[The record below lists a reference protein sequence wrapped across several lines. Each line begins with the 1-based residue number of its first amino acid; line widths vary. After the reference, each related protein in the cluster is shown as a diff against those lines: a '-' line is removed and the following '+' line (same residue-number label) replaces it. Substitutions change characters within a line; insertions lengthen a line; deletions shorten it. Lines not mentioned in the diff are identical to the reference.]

1 MKSKSTHSTLWGLRP
16 NERLTLLILG
26 DLLAGVFALFFALY
40 FWTTG
45 EEWFDFSW
53 KFLQTRPDPWFY
65 FLPVVWLLLLVE
77 IYDVHRASRWKD
89 TIRGVLL
96 AAVICLGLYLVIY
109 FTSTPKSLPRR
120 GIAAFIAA
128 AIFLTL
134 LWRLIYIRIF
144 TAQLFI
150 RRVLMVGAGNS
161 GLTLARMINTLDP
174 PPFEIVGW
182 VDDDPEKIGSEIMG
196 YKVLGGNASLLKLI
210 EEESISDLIIAISGE
225 MNGAMFQA
233 ILDAQE
239 NGISITTMQTVYEEL
254 FNRVPIFHLESDWV
268 LRGFGDQSRI
278 SGFYELVKRI
288 IDILGGIVG
297 VIILTVI
304 FPFVSIAIL
313 LDTGKPIFYRQSRL
327 GKGGQPYN
335 IIKFR
340 TMVVESEKDGK
351 PRFAQ
356 EHDTRVTRVGR
367 FLRKSHLD
375 EIPQFINVLLG
386 QMSLVGPRPE
396 RPGMVQELQKSIPFY
411 RARLLVKP
419 GIGGWAQV
427 NFGYAG
433 TVEDTATKLEYDLYY
448 IRRRN
453 LFLDIVIIIRTLG
466 AAIGL
471 RGQ

>member
-1 MKSKSTHSTLWGLRP
+1 MKSKQAHSTLWGLRP

-45 EEWFDFSW
+45 EEWLDFSW

-65 FLPVVWLLLLVE
+65 LLPVIWLLLLVE

-96 AAVICLGLYLVIY
+96 AAVICLGIYLVIY

-120 GIAAFIAA
+120 GIAAFIAS
-128 AIFLTL
+128 AILLTL
-134 LWRLIYIRIF
+134 LWRLLYIRIF
-144 TAQLFI
+144 TAQPFI
-150 RRVLMVGAGNS
+150 RRVLLVGAGNS
-161 GLTLARMINTLDP
+161 GITLAQMIKTVTP

-182 VDDDPEKIGSEIMG
+182 VDDDPQKIGTEIMG
-196 YKVLGGNASLLKLI
+196 YKVLGGHKALLQLVDD
-210 EEESISDLIIAISGE
+210 ESISDLVIAISGE
-225 MNGAMFQA
+225 MNGAMFQS

-239 NGISITTMQTVYEEL
+239 KGISITTMQSVYEEL

-268 LRGFGDQSRI
+268 LRGFGDQARI
-278 SGFYELVKRI
+278 GGFYELAKRFM
-288 IDILGGIVG
+288 DIVGGIVG
-297 VIILTVI
+297 VIILLLI

-313 LDTGKPIFYRQSRL
+313 LDTGKPIFYYQKRL

-375 EIPQFINVLLG
+375 EIPQFVNVLLG

-396 RPGMVQELQKSIPFY
+396 RPGMVQELQKNIPFY

-453 LFLDIVIIIRTLG
+453 LFLDIIIIIRTLG

>member
-1 MKSKSTHSTLWGLRP
+1 MKSKTAHTTLWGLRP
-16 NERLTLLILG
+16 NERVTLLILG
-26 DLLAGVFALFFALY
+26 DLLAGILALLAALY
-40 FWTTG
+40 FWSTG
-45 EEWFDFSW
+45 DEWLTFSW
-53 KFLQTRPDPWFY
+53 KFLQTRPDFWF
-65 FLPVVWLLLLVE
+65 FLLPLFWCLLLVE

-89 TIRGVLL
+89 VIRGVFL
-96 AAVICLGLYLVIY
+96 AAVICLALYLIVY

-120 GIAAFIAA
+120 GVAAFISA
-128 AIFLTL
+128 AIVLTL
-134 LWRLIYIRIF
+134 IWRLIYIRIF
-144 TAQLFI
+144 TAQPFI
-150 RRVLMVGAGNS
+150 RRVLLVGAGKS
-161 GLTLARMINTLDP
+161 GLTLVSMIKSLNP
-174 PPFEIVGW
+174 VPFEIVGW
-182 VDDDPEKIGSEIMG
+182 VDDDPDKIDSEIMG
-196 YKVLGGNASLLKLI
+196 YKVLGGNQCILSVVD
-210 EEESISDLIIAISGE
+210 EQRISDIIISISGE
-225 MNGAMFQA
+225 LNGAMFQS

-239 NGISITTMQTVYEEL
+239 RGVVVTTMPAVYEEL

-268 LRGFGDQSRI
+268 IRAFGEQARINGF
-278 SGFYELVKRI
+278 FELAKRFLDI
-288 IDILGGIVG
+288 IGGLVG
-297 VIILTVI
+297 VTFLLLIL
-304 FPFVSIAIL
+304 PFVSLGIL
-313 LDTGKPIFYRQSRL
+313 LDNGRPIFYRQSRL

-356 EHDTRVTRVGR
+356 EHDSRVTRIGR

-375 EIPQFINVLLG
+375 EIPQFLNVLLG

-419 GIGGWAQV
+419 GISGWAQV

-453 LFLDIVIIIRTLG
+453 LLLDIVILIRTVG
-466 AAIGL
+466 SAVGL
-471 RGQ
+471 RGL

>member
-1 MKSKSTHSTLWGLRP
+1 MKSKNARTTLWGLRP
-16 NERLTLLILG
+16 NERITLLILG
-26 DLLAGVFALFFALY
+26 DLLAGILALFAALY
-40 FWTTG
+40 FWSTG
-45 EEWFDFSW
+45 DEWLQFSW
-53 KFLQTRPDPWFY
+53 KFLQTRPDFWF
-65 FLPVVWLLLLVE
+65 FLLPLFWSILLVE
-77 IYDVHRASRWKD
+77 IYDVHRASRWRD
-89 TIRGVLL
+89 TLRGVLL
-96 AAVICLGLYLVIY
+96 AAIICLALYLIIY

-120 GIAAFIAA
+120 GIAAFISA
-128 AIFLTL
+128 AIVLTL
-134 LWRLIYIRIF
+134 FWRLIYIRIF
-144 TAQLFI
+144 TAQPFI
-150 RRVLMVGAGNS
+150 RRVLIIGAGIS
-161 GLTLARMINTLDP
+161 GLTLVNLIKKLNP

-182 VDDDPEKIGSEIMG
+182 VDDDLHKINSEILG
-196 YKVLGGNASLLKLI
+196 YKVFGGNECILSLI
-210 EEESISDLIIAISGE
+210 DQESISDIIIAISGE
-225 MNGAMFQA
+225 MNGLMFQS

-239 NGISITTMQTVYEEL
+239 RGVVVTTMPAIYEEL

-268 LRGFGDQSRI
+268 LRAFGEQARI
-278 SGFYELVKRI
+278 NGFYELAKRML
-288 IDILGGIVG
+288 DILGGIIG
-297 VIILTVI
+297 VAFLILI
-304 FPFVSIAIL
+304 FPFVALGIL
-313 LDTGKPIFYRQSRL
+313 IDNGRPIFYRQQRL

-356 EHDTRVTRVGR
+356 EHDSRVTRIGR

-419 GIGGWAQV
+419 GISGWAQV

-453 LFLDIVIIIRTLG
+453 VLLDILIILRTMG
-466 AAIGL
+466 SAVGL

>member
-1 MKSKSTHSTLWGLRP
+1 MKPKTSHSTLWGLRP
-16 NERLTLLILG
+16 NERLTLLIIG
-26 DLLAGVFALFFALY
+26 DLLAGVFALLFALY

-45 EEWFDFSW
+45 DEWLEFSW

-65 FLPVVWLLLLVE
+65 FLPVIWLLMLVD

-89 TIRGVLL
+89 TLRGVLL
-96 AAVICLGLYLVIY
+96 AAVVSIGVYLLIY

-128 AIFLTL
+128 AVLLTL

-144 TAQLFI
+144 TAQPFI
-150 RRVLMVGAGNS
+150 RRVLVVGAGNS
-161 GLTLARMINTLDP
+161 GQTLVTMIKTLSP

-182 VDDDPEKIGSEIMG
+182 VDDDARKIGTSVQG
-196 YKVLGGNASLLKLI
+196 YKVLGGNEMVLTLV
-210 EEESISDLIIAISGE
+210 EEQGISDLVIAISGE

-239 NGISITTMQTVYEEL
+239 KGIRISTMQSVYEEL

-268 LRGFGDQSRI
+268 LRGFGEQARAG
-278 SGFYELVKRI
+278 GFYELLKRLM
-288 IDILGGIVG
+288 DIVGGIVG
-297 VIILTVI
+297 VLILAAI
-304 FPFVSIAIL
+304 YPFVSLAIL
-313 LDTGKPIFYRQSRL
+313 LDTGRPVFYSQSRL

-340 TMVVESEKDGK
+340 TMIVESEKDGK
-351 PRFAQ
+351 PQFAQ

-375 EIPQFINVLLG
+375 EIPQFVNVLLG

-453 LFLDIVIIIRTLG
+453 LVLDVMIIIRTLG
-466 AAIGL
+466 AAVGL